1 MQPFSADPTSQ
12 SGYLTP
18 VTPLDRRLH
27 SAGAS
32 YHPSRA
38 PELLGSPIT
47 TSHRSNVYS
56 PESTSP
62 TVSLTRSLSGHQEQ
76 NMSAMNGHGVT
87 RYQPQH
93 IRPYGQSSNSYL
105 PEAARAML
113 KADNDPRANAYMEM
127 SYMEQQGLDYLN
139 ILVSPMLTVCRE
151 RSYDSRPNDATNNLR
166 SPTFFL
172 TPRSAP

>member
-1 MQPFSADPTSQ
+1 MQPFSADPPGQ

-27 SAGAS
+27 SASAS

-38 PELLGSPIT
+38 PELLASPVT
-47 TSHRSNVYS
+47 TGHRSNVYS

-105 PEAARAML
+105 PEATRAIL
-113 KADNDPRANAYMEM
+113 KADNDQRAAYMEM
-127 SYMEQQGLDYLN
+127 SYMEHQGLDHLN
-139 ILVSPMLTVCRE
+139 VLVSLTLTSCRQ
-151 RSYDSRPNDATNNLR
+151 RPCGSRPNDAAYNLR

-172 TPRSAP
+172 APRNAP